1 MLVLQIISFLISW
14 IHCTE
19 NKTISENQ
27 TILVCEIYCL
37 VQIMCTVFWCAC
49 FCHLCRPNYL
59 QSNSRVI
66 KNGRILF
73 HSQAGA
79 YIIFIVW
86 YAWLLFGLLM
96 VYIYSKK
103 TSRNMFWNLIF
114 CTTVLISIN
123 FRNGIARDVSEVMKL
138 ACDILHLICN
148 IGALWISNRNKNK
161 RINSKYTHK
170 MVIKI

>member
-1 MLVLQIISFLISW
+1 MNIICDAYHVTRILKNDKNDLLHILNYIMVIIQMPWLIDNFNNIQNKRFEITTFFVSVLQIISFLISW

-73 HSQAGA
+73 HSQAAA
-79 YIIFIVW
+79 YIIFIAW
-86 YAWLLFGLLM
+86 YA
-96 VYIYSKK
+96 
-103 TSRNMFWNLIF
+103 
-114 CTTVLISIN
+114 
-123 FRNGIARDVSEVMKL
+123 
-138 ACDILHLICN
+138 
-148 IGALWISNRNKNK
+148 
-161 RINSKYTHK
+161 
-170 MVIKI
+170 